1 MSATLDGQVSR
12 EMAEAFLFLEAR
24 LCDESKYDEWSALW
38 TDDGTYWVPV
48 NSDDYDPRKHLSI
61 IYDDRAQL
69 QDRIDRLKSGKA
81 WAQEPPSRM
90 ARIVSNIEIGHVCEN
105 GDIEL
110 YSKYVLSKFPNGLQ
124 ATYFARQLPPRTLHK
139 TAMNCVCRTRK
150 SCSSPMM
157 SRFTT

>member
-1 MSATLDGQVSR
+1 MSTTLDGAVTR
-12 EMAEAFLFLEAR
+12 EVVEAFLFLEAR

-69 QDRIDRLKSGKA
+69 QDRLDRLKSGKA

-90 ARIVSNIEIGHVCEN
+90 CHTLSHTQTGHVSEK
-105 GDIEL
+105 GEFEPSSKHVPGEL
-110 YSKYVLSKFPNGLQ
+110 LNGL
-124 ATYFARQLPPRTLHK
+124 
-139 TAMNCVCRTRK
+139 
-150 SCSSPMM
+150 
-157 SRFTT
+157 